1 MNIIKLLN
9 KFTKKDVLRLATC
22 LNSYYPLVKPKR
34 IYNLMLQVDSIDTTL
49 HLLSYHENSGLTL
62 DEIVFIHLQGK
73 DNA

>member
-1 MNIIKLLN
+1 
-9 KFTKKDVLRLATC
+9 